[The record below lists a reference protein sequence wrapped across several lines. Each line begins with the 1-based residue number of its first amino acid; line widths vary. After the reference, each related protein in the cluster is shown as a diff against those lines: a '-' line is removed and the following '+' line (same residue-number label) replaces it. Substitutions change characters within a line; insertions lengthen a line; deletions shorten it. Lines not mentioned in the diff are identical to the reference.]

1 MQRGFTLLEVMV
13 ATFIFALAIT
23 AFSAVLGRSAN
34 SVATIEQRQF
44 ALLSAHNR
52 LALALTGEPDA
63 EGSLH
68 NGGYDFTWTLQRHPT
83 TDANLS
89 RLEVQIYSTTDASP
103 QLTLKGFQENAR

>member
-23 AFSAVLGRSAN
+23 AFSTVLGRSAN
-34 SVATIEQRQF
+34 SVAAIEQHQF

-52 LALALTGEPDA
+52 MALALTGESDT
-63 EGSLH
+63 EGTTR
-68 NGGYDFTWTLQRHPT
+68 NGGYDFHWTLQRHPT

-89 RLEVQIYSTTDASP
+89 RLEIQLYNDTSTSP
-103 QLTLKGFQENAR
+103 LLSLKGFQENTQ